1 MLAGGEELIERQQ
14 EALTAFELSDRLPRH
29 ERAVRQATSDLAD
42 RFCPD
47 LVPGELYD
55 LASIVVPVPTK
66 SDLPP
71 MAIRMTSLPPSLPVE
86 QIESWSHPL
95 PRVAA
100 TAVAAQPASRE
111 PYATGAS

>member
-55 LASIVVPVPTK
+55 LASIVLPVPTK
-66 SDLPP
+66 SDQPP
-71 MAIRMTSLPPSLPVE
+71 IAIRMPSLPPSLPVE
-86 QIESWSHPL
+86 QIESCGLRLKRAAANAGAPL
-95 PRVAA
+95 SG
-100 TAVAAQPASRE
+100 SR
-111 PYATGAS
+111 